1 MRVKAHDHTAK
12 SFSRPNFRSASIE
25 IFALH
30 QAELFCDR
38 GIFMLPKMEEPMA
51 DDSGASGI
59 LGVLVGV
66 VLVIFIGAAVLMS
79 TGKMGS
85 SGPSFSISLPGAK

>member
-1 MRVKAHDHTAK
+1 
-12 SFSRPNFRSASIE
+12 
-25 IFALH
+25 
-30 QAELFCDR
+30 
-38 GIFMLPKMEEPMA
+38 MA